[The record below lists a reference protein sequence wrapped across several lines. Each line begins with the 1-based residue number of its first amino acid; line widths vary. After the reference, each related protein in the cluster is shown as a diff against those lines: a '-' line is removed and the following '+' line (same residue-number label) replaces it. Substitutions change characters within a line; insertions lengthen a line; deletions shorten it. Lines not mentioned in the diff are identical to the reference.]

1 MRIAL
6 GVNCMRDMRTIRD
19 LRLAGLIAYL
29 AALIAGLLASGL
41 VHLLFRR
48 QGQFGWEGINFYGLL
63 EGLVFLIVFT
73 LSLWVAKRAVKVTTT
88 TLLSAGLFV
97 PTSARRMARAVPVIN
112 ALQSFEGNIAVLL
125 EHGQPVGIIGIAD
138 SLVPWDE
145 APVVPGDTA
154 ASELGS
160 LFRQHQIVFV
170 ADGSKVYG
178 MITRER
184 YFKYLGAK

>member
-1 MRIAL
+1 
-6 GVNCMRDMRTIRD
+6 MRTVRD

-29 AALIAGLLASGL
+29 AALIAGLVVSGL
-41 VHLLFRR
+41 IHWALGGR
-48 QGQFGWEGINFYGLL
+48 GQFGWEGFNFFGIL
-63 EGLVFLIVFT
+63 EGLSFLLVFT
-73 LSLWVAKRAVKVTTT
+73 LSLWIAKRAVKVTTT
-88 TLLSAGLFV
+88 TLLSAGIFA
-97 PTSARRMARAVPVIN
+97 PTSARKLARPVPVIS

-125 EHGQPVGIIGIAD
+125 EAGHPVGIIGIAD

-145 APVVPGDTA
+145 APVVPGETA
-154 ASELGS
+154 ASELSS

-170 ADGSKVYG
+170 ADGDKVHG

>member
-1 MRIAL
+1 
-6 GVNCMRDMRTIRD
+6 MRTVRD

-29 AALIAGLLASGL
+29 AALISGLIASGV
-41 VHLLFRR
+41 VHLVLGRR
-48 QGQFGWEGINFYGLL
+48 GVLGWGTLNFFGFI
-63 EGLVFLIVFT
+63 EGLVFVLVFT
-73 LSLWVAKRAVKVTTT
+73 ISLWIAKRAVKVTTT
-88 TLLSAGLFV
+88 TLLSAGIFA
-97 PTSARRMARAVPVIN
+97 PTSAKKMARPVPVIN

-125 EHGQPVGIIGIAD
+125 EHNHPVGIIGIAD

-145 APVVPGDTA
+145 APVVGGETA
-154 ASELGS
+154 ASELSS

-170 ADGSKVYG
+170 ADGDNVHG

>member
-1 MRIAL
+1 
-6 GVNCMRDMRTIRD
+6 MRTIRD

-41 VHLLFRR
+41 LHLLFGRR
-48 QGQFGWEGINFYGLL
+48 GMFGWEGINFFGLL
-63 EGLVFLIVFT
+63 EGLLFLIVFT
-73 LSLWVAKRAVKVTTT
+73 LSLWIAKRAVKVTTT

-97 PTSARRMARAVPVIN
+97 PTSARKMARAVPVIN

-125 EHGQPVGIIGIAD
+125 EHNQPVGIIGIAD

-145 APVVPGDTA
+145 APVVSGQTA

-170 ADGSKVYG
+170 ADGNRVHG

>member
-1 MRIAL
+1 
-6 GVNCMRDMRTIRD
+6 MRTVRD

-29 AALIAGLLASGL
+29 AALIAGLMVSGL
-41 VHLLFRR
+41 IHWALGGR
-48 QGQFGWEGINFYGLL
+48 GQFGWEGFNFFGVL
-63 EGLVFLIVFT
+63 EGLAFLLVFT
-73 LSLWVAKRAVKVTTT
+73 VSLLIAKRAVKVTTT
-88 TLLSAGLFV
+88 TLLSAGIFA
-97 PTSARRMARAVPVIN
+97 PTSARKLARPVPVIS
-112 ALQSFEGNIAVLL
+112 ALQSFEGSIAVLL
-125 EHGQPVGIIGIAD
+125 EAGHPVGVIGIAD

-160 LFRQHQIVFV
+160 LFRQHPIVFV
-170 ADGSKVYG
+170 ADGDTVHG

>member
-1 MRIAL
+1 
-6 GVNCMRDMRTIRD
+6 MRTVRE

-29 AALIAGLLASGL
+29 AALVSGLMVSGLL
-41 VHLLFRR
+41 HLAFGGR
-48 QGQFGWEGINFYGLL
+48 GQFGWEGFNLLGLL
-63 EGLVFLIVFT
+63 EGLAFLMVFT
-73 LSLWVAKRAVKVTTT
+73 LTLWLAKRAVRVTTT
-88 TLLSAGLFV
+88 TLLSAGLFA
-97 PTSARRMARAVPVIN
+97 PTSARKLARPVPVIN

-125 EHGQPVGIIGIAD
+125 EGGQPVGVIGIAD

-170 ADGSKVYG
+170 ADGNNIHG

-184 YFKYLGAK
+184 YFKYLGAP